1 MDYGEYY
8 KSFDPYPYYEERGWL
23 IGDGRIGGKAKGL
36 SFAHFVL
43 SKNGLTDDVHLPDYS
58 FVITTSVFN
67 EFMEINNFWE
77 KLENLRAHT
86 DGPIIYKA
94 CAEARLPYALD
105 EPLEKILDLIQTP
118 LCVRSSSLAS
128 TLHAS
133 RRTPAR
139 ARSGAR
145 SSRPR

>member
-67 EFMEINNFWE
+67 EFMEF
-77 KLENLRAHT
+77 
-86 DGPIIYKA
+86 
-94 CAEARLPYALD
+94 
-105 EPLEKILDLIQTP
+105 
-118 LCVRSSSLAS
+118 LCKHLKKRKG
-128 TLHAS
+128 H
-133 RRTPAR
+133 
-139 ARSGAR
+139 
-145 SSRPR
+145 